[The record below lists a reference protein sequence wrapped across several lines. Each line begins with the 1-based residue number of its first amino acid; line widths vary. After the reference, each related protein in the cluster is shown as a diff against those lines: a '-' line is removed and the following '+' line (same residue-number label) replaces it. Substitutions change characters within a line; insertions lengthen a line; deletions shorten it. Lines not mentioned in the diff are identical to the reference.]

1 MENREKGAPVNLL
14 NKSDVALLVM
24 SCDAFQDIWEGFS
37 VCIKKFWPNCPFSVY
52 LSTEKIA
59 APESLCFEKTL
70 FSNAENWSGRLLDSL
85 KQIKD
90 PFIFFVLDDMW
101 LTQSIDDAAMANA
114 VRLLRQDDIGVIRL
128 SQDSVKKK
136 EYTAN
141 PDYLE
146 VPFGEP
152 YRLNTGPAL
161 WKKEY
166 LISVLDQ
173 SESAW
178 EFERVGSF
186 RKSGK
191 SHKVLYTKQALYEV
205 LGQTGAV
212 ERGQY
217 EPFTISFANNH
228 QINLNL
234 SVRKVKSKRY
244 IFFKALR
251 TFIFH
256 LCPKGI
262 VLIQNAMYHYDRK
275 RKMRKSMN

>member
-1 MENREKGAPVNLL
+1 MGNREKGVPVNLL

-24 SCDAFQDIWEGFS
+24 SCDTFQDIWEGFS

-59 APESLCFEKTL
+59 APEALCFEKTL

-178 EFERVGSF
+178 EFEWLSSHREISKKYRVLSSKNTLYTFFGDAGVISRGKYDPTVLKF
-186 RKSGK
+186 ASEHGITIDVSKRSVKTKKEMLLTHFKSGI
-191 SHKVLYTKQALYEV
+191 YNIY
-205 LGQTGAV
+205 
-212 ERGQY
+212 
-217 EPFTISFANNH
+217 
-228 QINLNL
+228 
-234 SVRKVKSKRY
+234 
-244 IFFKALR
+244 
-251 TFIFH
+251 
-256 LCPKGI
+256 PKGI
-262 VLIQNAMYHYDRK
+262 VWIQNRLYHLRRPK
-275 RKMRKSMN
+275 